1 MDPAVSFIIT
11 MIIVKSTIPLV
22 KSATFI
28 LLQGTPSSVSV
39 ELLRKDIL
47 RLKGV
52 QDVHELHVW
61 QLSNTQTIASV
72 HVVVPQP
79 SGTGAMPQMEDWYMD
94 LAARIKKL
102 LHSHGIHSTTVQPEF
117 ITADSS
123 SAVLSVLVFN

>member
-1 MDPAVSFIIT
+1 MSLLITLII
-11 MIIVKSTIPLV
+11 IKATIPLV
-22 KSATFI
+22 KSACFI

-47 RLKGV
+47 KLKGV
-52 QDVHELHVW
+52 ADVHELHVW

-79 SGTGAMPQMEDWYMD
+79 SDAGSTPLSEGWYMD

-117 ITADSS
+117 IAAESS
-123 SAVLSVLVFN
+123 SSLALSVRNY